1 MVGTARGTN
10 RGVPH
15 TALAILPNTWPGS
28 TPNQA
33 LWRHTTRY
41 FHAPN
46 GRLSYSNLPKLWFD
60 TSLYT
65 LFRIQNALCNE
76 VCLNRGN
83 KEYPISDQI
92 RLRGESEN
100 TPNYKESQ
108 LHQKACTHIHTT
120 RTDSTPHHQRCC
132 SACCSSRLVPLLP

>member
-1 MVGTARGTN
+1 MVGTAKGTN

-46 GRLSYSNLPKLWFD
+46 AAARCYSNPWKIIWYPLHTPLRVLS
-60 TSLYT
+60 TSWV
-65 LFRIQNALCNE
+65 E

-83 KEYPISDQI
+83 KGYPISDQI

-120 RTDSTPHHQRCC
+120 RTDSTPHHQHCC
-132 SACCSSRLVPLLP
+132 CACCSSRLVPLLP